1 VYGDTFVSGGYG
13 FYTPDKI
20 YAGGG
25 CVGCTS
31 MLIARNGGEGTL
43 EPGDVVVVVGI
54 AAPLSSQATR
64 PVIVVRK
71 ADATSGQAVVGVV
84 EGRYTFEL
92 VRGEGRVVEWAQ
104 PTEEPAAP
112 GEYLTV
118 VYRGLARVKVDA
130 THSSIEVGDPLAVT
144 SATSYAMLVRMAD
157 AAPGNVIG
165 KAMESLETG
174 QGFIWVLVDMQ

>member
-1 VYGDTFVSGGYG
+1 
-13 FYTPDKI
+13 
-20 YAGGG
+20 
-25 CVGCTS
+25 
-31 MLIARNGGEGTL
+31 
-43 EPGDVVVVVGI
+43 
-54 AAPLSSQATR
+54 
-64 PVIVVRK
+64 
-71 ADATSGQAVVGVV
+71 
-84 EGRYTFEL
+84 
-92 VRGEGRVVEWAQ
+92 
-104 PTEEPAAP
+104 
-112 GEYLTV
+112 